1 MPLSFHLRLLAVQF
15 CTAFLLSGA
24 ITFINKGLTDQFIAD
39 WSKVFLLAFLL
50 VPFVVQLI
58 PHLKQWL
65 AKVLNANKDHFAFKC
80 FAAFCIAVVMET
92 VIAFA
97 LTSLQFGWQSGFF
110 TSWVTAAVMALPVG
124 MVIGLTMVFWLE
136 PKIHALIAE
145 GKRLQA
151 LKNAG

>member
-24 ITFINKGLTDQFIAD
+24 ITFINKGITDRFIAD
-39 WSKVFLLAFLL
+39 WSKGFLLAFLL

-65 AKVLNANKDHFAFKC
+65 AK
-80 FAAFCIAVVMET
+80 T
-92 VIAFA
+92 
-97 LTSLQFGWQSGFF
+97 
-110 TSWVTAAVMALPVG
+110 
-124 MVIGLTMVFWLE
+124 
-136 PKIHALIAE
+136 
-145 GKRLQA
+145 